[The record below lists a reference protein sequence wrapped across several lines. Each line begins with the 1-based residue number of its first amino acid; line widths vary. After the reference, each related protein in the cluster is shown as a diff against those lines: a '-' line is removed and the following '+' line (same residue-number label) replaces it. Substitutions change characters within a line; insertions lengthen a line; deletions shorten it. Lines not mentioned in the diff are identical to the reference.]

1 MLNLCLIYIP
11 PYMKITC
18 SINGRAVAKYDAK
31 ISIFDNSLFYADGLF
46 ETLLALNGDVIFLD
60 DHLDRLE
67 KGAKLINLTL
77 PVDRSTCARW
87 IRKTNLRNSARI
99 KKVRLTVT
107 AGDSGFWAGRP
118 SKPRIM
124 VIATEYQL
132 PSEPFRLMVAP
143 FRVDQDSPFRNVKTL
158 SFIIEMTAR
167 KHAYQGK
174 FDDAILINRAGFV
187 AESTSANLF
196 WIKDGV
202 VCTSPLTSG
211 CLEGMTRKHILELA
225 AFAGMRTC
233 EKNIRLKDLLKTD
246 EIFVSSS
253 LKIIIPVTSVTDRKT
268 HRFPIG
274 PVTKYL
280 QELLYQRIGL
290 NRYGAP
296 RD

>member
-1 MLNLCLIYIP
+1 
-11 PYMKITC
+11 MKITC
-18 SINGRAVAKYDAK
+18 SINGRAVAKNDAK

-46 ETLLALNGDVIFLD
+46 ETLLALDENVIFLD

-67 KGAKLINLTL
+67 KGAELINLSL
-77 PVDRSTCARW
+77 PVDRKTLTRW
-87 IRKTNLRNSARI
+87 IKRTNQRNPARI

-118 SKPRIM
+118 SKSRIAI
-124 VIATEYQL
+124 IATEYH
-132 PSEPFRLMVAP
+132 PPTKPFRLMIAP

-167 KHAYQGK
+167 KHAYRGK
-174 FDDAILINRAGFV
+174 FDDAILINRAGYV

-196 WIKDGV
+196 WIKKGV
-202 VCTSPLTSG
+202 LCTSPLKSG

-225 AFAGMRTC
+225 QTGGIPTR
-233 EKNIRLKDLLKTD
+233 EKNIRLKDLLKSD

-253 LKIIIPVTSVTDRKT
+253 LKLIIPVTAITDRKT
-268 HRFPIG
+268 HRFPLG
-274 PVTKYL
+274 PVVKNL
-280 QELLYQRIGL
+280 QQLLYQRIGL